1 MFTYIIDA
9 LLVLVA
15 VTMLVRGHYGV
26 TRQAAFVPLV
36 VAVVDAAFAGQLDLL
51 LTPVLSAL
59 LIALQLVIMTA
70 SGVLFYQDAVRARN
84 KRARRQRRREVAAS
98 RAAFEQAAAR
108 NNRVSRP
115 ACA

>member
-1 MFTYIIDA
+1 MFTYTIDA
-9 LLVLVA
+9 LLVLVS
-15 VTMLVRGHYGV
+15 VGMLLRGHYGV
-26 TRQAAFVPLV
+26 TRQAAFIPLV

-51 LTPVLSAL
+51 LTPVLSAML
-59 LIALQLVIMTA
+59 VVLQLVILSA

-108 NNRVSRP
+108 RQQTG
-115 ACA
+115 AAICA